1 MTHVKAF
8 YLVTKPAD
16 LIYPPTAVI
25 LLAIGKILRYNSGM
39 DYVTELKK
47 YLSVKAVGKTAYLD
61 LAPDDEP
68 FRAGGELYT
77 LIYCDKGEI
86 KIESDDFSVVTPE
99 SNLIVAAS
107 GKEIAMSATKK
118 EAKILIVELD
128 LKQKSNAVE
137 YFSVKK
143 VTPFGVALLA
153 KIKSTCREIFGNDC
167 VYAEKM
173 PRLGV
178 RLTEF
183 QTLKNSLE
191 LLLLD
196 VFSDKTPVERLDD
209 DLMKPGGAG
218 LAASKEIYEFL
229 RSRIDEKIT
238 LADISDATYFSVPY
252 IKAVFKKYANKSV
265 MTAFAELKAEKA
277 KELLRSGLSV
287 KEVAEK
293 LSYSSEAH
301 FSSAF
306 KKTVGLTPTEFRNG
320 IE

>member
-1 MTHVKAF
+1 
-8 YLVTKPAD
+8 
-16 LIYPPTAVI
+16 
-25 LLAIGKILRYNSGM
+25 M
-39 DYVTELKK
+39 DYATELKK
-47 YLSVKAVGKTAYLD
+47 YLSVKAVGKTAYIAL
-61 LAPDDEP
+61 DDEP
-68 FRAGGELYT
+68 FKAGGELYT

-86 KIESDDFSVVTPE
+86 KIESDDFSVVMPKSHIILT
-99 SNLIVAAS
+99 AS
-107 GKEIAMSATKK
+107 GKEITLSAAKK
-118 EAKILIVELD
+118 EAKVLIAEID
-128 LKQKSNAVE
+128 FKQKSNTVE
-137 YFSVKK
+137 YFAIKK

-173 PRLGV
+173 PQLGV
-178 RLTEF
+178 RPTEF

-196 VFSDKTPVERLDD
+196 AFSVKTPQERLDD
-209 DLMKPGGAG
+209 DLMKSGGAG

-229 RSRIDEKIT
+229 RSRVDEKIT
-238 LADISDATYFSVPY
+238 LADVSDSTYFSVPY

-265 MTAFAELKAEKA
+265 MTAFAELKTEKA
-277 KELLRSGLSV
+277 KELLRSGSSV

-306 KKTVGLTPTEFRNG
+306 KKIVGLTPTEFKNS